1 MRLIIKFF
9 KLIKI
14 KLGLNYNCCSNFN
27 LYYNLLIK
35 KIMKEDIKKE
45 NNEQS
50 DLQND
55 NLTKDNFLFV
65 LSVEKIDISF
75 LCGCTLF
82 AGIRFISIF
91 MVIIGLTNIYYSYK
105 NENYLDFILS
115 FIYSFLYFI
124 SGFYLFKSSISLSF
138 YDANIGYKIYA
149 SLFLFELFLFI
160 SNSFLTSIGIIN
172 PLGEGKLF
180 LKKYIFY
187 LIGGLFFTLIKLNF
201 IWITFSYMIHLKLNR
216 IKVIMLEK

>member
-1 MRLIIKFF
+1 
-9 KLIKI
+9 
-14 KLGLNYNCCSNFN
+14 
-27 LYYNLLIK
+27 
-35 KIMKEDIKKE
+35 MKEEIKEEIKE
-45 NNEQS
+45 ENKEQP

-82 AGIRFISIF
+82 AGIRLISIF
-91 MVIIGLTNIYYSYK
+91 MIINGLLNIYYAYK
-105 NENYLDFILS
+105 NENYLDFTLS

-124 SGFYLFKSSISLSF
+124 SAFYLFKSSISLSF
-138 YDANIGYKIYA
+138 NDANVGYIIYA

-160 SNSFLTSIGIIN
+160 SDCFLTSIGIVN

-187 LIGGLFFTLIKLNF
+187 LVGGFFLTLLKLYF

-216 IKVIMLEK
+216 IKVIMMSN

>member
-1 MRLIIKFF
+1 
-9 KLIKI
+9 
-14 KLGLNYNCCSNFN
+14 
-27 LYYNLLIK
+27 
-35 KIMKEDIKKE
+35 MKEEIKEEIKE
-45 NNEQS
+45 ENKEQP

-82 AGIRFISIF
+82 AGIRLISIF
-91 MVIIGLTNIYYSYK
+91 MIINGLLNIYYAYK
-105 NENYLDFILS
+105 NENYLDFTLS

-138 YDANIGYKIYA
+138 NDANIGYIIYA

-160 SNSFLTSIGIIN
+160 SDCFLTSIGIVN

-187 LIGGLFFTLIKLNF
+187 LVGGFFLTLLKLYF

-216 IKVIMLEK
+216 IKVIMMSK

>member
-1 MRLIIKFF
+1 
-9 KLIKI
+9 
-14 KLGLNYNCCSNFN
+14 
-27 LYYNLLIK
+27 
-35 KIMKEDIKKE
+35 MKEEIKEENKE
-45 NNEQS
+45 QP

-82 AGIRFISIF
+82 AGIRLISIF
-91 MVIIGLTNIYYSYK
+91 MIINGLLNIYYAYK
-105 NENYLDFILS
+105 NENYLDFTLS

-138 YDANIGYKIYA
+138 NDANIGYIIYA

-160 SNSFLTSIGIIN
+160 SDCFLTSIGIVN

-187 LIGGLFFTLIKLNF
+187 LVGGFFLTLLKLYF

-216 IKVIMLEK
+216 IKVIMMSK

>member
-1 MRLIIKFF
+1 
-9 KLIKI
+9 
-14 KLGLNYNCCSNFN
+14 
-27 LYYNLLIK
+27 
-35 KIMKEDIKKE
+35 MKEEIKEETKE
-45 NNEQS
+45 ENKEQP

-82 AGIRFISIF
+82 AGIRLISIF
-91 MVIIGLTNIYYSYK
+91 MIINGLLNIYYAYK
-105 NENYLDFILS
+105 NENYLDFTLS

-138 YDANIGYKIYA
+138 NDANIGYIIYA

-160 SNSFLTSIGIIN
+160 SDCFLTSIGIVN

-187 LIGGLFFTLIKLNF
+187 LVGGFFLTLLKLYF

-216 IKVIMLEK
+216 IKVIMMSK